1 MLVEVTDSQTGKIFT
16 NSTLLIVKVTYG
28 AEETEVER
36 AKQVSC
42 YEIPQLVVNPDGSIK
57 QVFVKVCVLP

>member
-1 MLVEVTDSQTGKIFT
+1 
-16 NSTLLIVKVTYG
+16 LLIVKVAYG
-28 AEETEVER
+28 VEETEVER

-42 YEIPQLVVNPDGSIK
+42 YEVPQLVVNPDGSIK

>member
-1 MLVEVTDSQTGKIFT
+1 LNVTDSQTNKIFT
-16 NSTLLIVKVTYG
+16 NSTLLVVKAAYG
-28 AEETEVER
+28 VEETEVRR

-42 YEIPQLVVNPDGSIK
+42 YEVPQLVINPDGSIK